1 MGILFVVAKPNE
13 ACLYKMTIPMDLA
26 WNGFPTCKLQRVIRR
41 QIFLMHCAPLPLS
54 HPYVVQYWSFL
65 SYMIQCSFL
74 PFINVVMVWH
84 HFSSLIRFCADF
96 DVLTVGWEKSKL
108 ILKNQY
114 LKIVLF
120 NTSKLFLTHS
130 SCHSSF
136 HIYGYF
142 YWAGCRVKSW
152 ITCLKHTRERR
163 VAFCF
168 HMNSIGWLTPI
179 YIFTGFT
186 L

>member
-1 MGILFVVAKPNE
+1 
-13 ACLYKMTIPMDLA
+13 
-26 WNGFPTCKLQRVIRR
+26 
-41 QIFLMHCAPLPLS
+41 
-54 HPYVVQYWSFL
+54 
-65 SYMIQCSFL
+65 
-74 PFINVVMVWH
+74 MVWH

-168 HMNSIGWLTPI
+168 HRNSIGWLTPT
-179 YIFTGFT
+179 YIHWVYLIEVITCALGHGESHRNSFCGSKTKYSLTGSPC